1 MVKALCQ
8 CIRQGDTEASEAL
21 LRIFEPTIHR
31 MATAFAKRYVHL
43 PLEIDDYAQEGRI
56 ALLHAA
62 HQAHEQQLQH
72 FTAYANTTVRNA
84 MLDAVRAAYP
94 DGSAVSLD
102 TFYCT
107 AIPYECVPYIPDPFS
122 LSPEQILLR
131 KESIQELHSAMGN
144 IPLRENAWI
153 RYRFGFDDAP
163 QALCTAAEHFHLTKG
178 RAKRVEHLALGHLR
192 ENLTGKK
199 YRMLH
204 EKIKSIQSIAKSH
217 RRSDSHATPSS
228 SHSARD
234 GSRAKKMPAP
244 TVRQTSIASA

>member
-8 CIRQGDTEASEAL
+8 RILQGDVEASEAL
-21 LRIFEPTIHR
+21 LRMFEPIIHR

-43 PLEIDDYAQEGRI
+43 PLKIDDYAQEGRI
-56 ALLHAA
+56 ALLRAA
-62 HQAHEQQLQH
+62 QRAHEQQLQH
-72 FTAYANTTVRNA
+72 FTAYANTAVRNA

-102 TFYCT
+102 TLYCT

-131 KESIQELHSAMGN
+131 KESIQELHRAMEN
-144 IPLRENAWI
+144 IPLRENIWV

-163 QALCTAAEHFHLTKG
+163 QTLCTAAAYFHLTKG
-178 RAKRVEHLALGHLR
+178 RAKRVERLALGHLR
-192 ENLTGKK
+192 ENLMGKE

-204 EKIKSIQSIAKSH
+204 EKISCIHPIAKSH
-217 RRSDSHATPSS
+217 KRSVSHATPSS

-234 GSRAKKMPAP
+234 GSRAEKIPAP
-244 TVRQTSIASA
+244 AVRQTSTASA

>member
-8 CIRQGDTEASEAL
+8 RIRQGDAEASEAL
-21 LRIFEPTIHR
+21 LRMFEPPLQR

-56 ALLHAA
+56 ALLH
-62 HQAHEQQLQH
+62 
-72 FTAYANTTVRNA
+72 FTAYANITVRNA

-94 DGSAVSLD
+94 EGSAVSLD
-102 TFYCT
+102 TLYCT
-107 AIPYECVPYIPDPFS
+107 AIPYECVSYIPDPFS

-131 KESIQELHSAMGN
+131 KEGIQELHSAMEN
-144 IPLRENAWI
+144 IPLRENIWI

-178 RAKRVEHLALGHLR
+178 RAKRVERLALGHLR

-204 EKIKSIQSIAKSH
+204 RKINCVHPIAKSH
-217 RRSDSHATPSS
+217 RCSVSHAIPLNSPST
-228 SHSARD
+228 RE
-234 GSRAKKMPAP
+234 GNRTKKMPIPA
-244 TVRQTSIASA
+244 VCQTSTASA

>member
-8 CIRQGDTEASEAL
+8 RILQGDAEASEAL
-21 LRIFEPTIHR
+21 LRMFEPTLQR

-56 ALLHAA
+56 ALLRAA
-62 HQAHEQQLQH
+62 QRAHEQQLQH
-72 FTAYANTTVRNA
+72 FTAYANITVRNA

-102 TFYCT
+102 TLYCT
-107 AIPYECVPYIPDPFS
+107 AILYECVPYIPDPFS

-131 KESIQELHSAMGN
+131 KESIQELHSAMEN
-144 IPLRENAWI
+144 IPLRENVWV
-153 RYRFGFDDAP
+153 RCRFGFDDAP
-163 QALCTAAEHFHLTKG
+163 QTLCTAAAYFHLTKG

-204 EKIKSIQSIAKSH
+204 EKIRCIHPIAKSH
-217 RRSDSHATPSS
+217 KRSVSHATPSS

-234 GSRAKKMPAP
+234 GSRAEKIPAP
-244 TVRQTSIASA
+244 AVRQASIASA

>member
-8 CIRQGDTEASEAL
+8 RIRQGVAEASEAL
-21 LRIFEPTIHR
+21 LRIFEPTLQR

-43 PLEIDDYAQEGRI
+43 PLEINDYAQEGRI
-56 ALLHAA
+56 ALLRAA
-62 HQAHEQQLQH
+62 QQAHEQQLQH
-72 FTAYANTTVRNA
+72 FTLYANTAIRNA
-84 MLDAVRAAYP
+84 MLDAVRTAYP

-102 TFYCT
+102 TLYCT
-107 AIPYECVPYIPDPFS
+107 ATFQEYALNIPDPFS

-131 KESIQELHSAMGN
+131 KESIQELHSAMEN
-144 IPLRENAWI
+144 IPLRENVWI

-163 QALCTAAEHFHLTKG
+163 QALCTAADHFHLTKG

-204 EKIKSIQSIAKSH
+204 RKISCVHPIAKSH
-217 RRSDSHATPSS
+217 RCSVSHAIPLNSPST
-228 SHSARD
+228 RE
-234 GSRAKKMPAP
+234 GSRTKKMLIPA
-244 TVRQTSIASA
+244 VCQTCTASA

>member
-62 HQAHEQQLQH
+62 QQAHEQQLQH

-84 MLDAVRAAYP
+84 MLDAVRVAYP
-94 DGSAVSLD
+94 GSLTVSLD
-102 TFYCT
+102 TLCCT
-107 AIPYECVPYIPDPFS
+107 TIFHEYSLNIPDPFN

-131 KESIQELHSAMGN
+131 KENRQELHSAMEN
-144 IPLRENAWI
+144 IPLRENVWI

-163 QALCTAAEHFHLTKG
+163 QALYTAAEHFHLTKG
-178 RAKRVEHLALGHLR
+178 RAKRVERLALGHLR

-204 EKIKSIQSIAKSH
+204 KEISYVHPIAKSH
-217 RRSDSHATPSS
+217 RCSDSHATPSN

-234 GSRAKKMPAP
+234 GSRAKKMPTPA
-244 TVRQTSIASA
+244 VRQTSIASA

>member
-8 CIRQGDTEASEAL
+8 RICQGDAEASEAL
-21 LRIFEPTIHR
+21 LQMFEPIIHR
-31 MATAFAKRYVHL
+31 MATAFAKRYERL

-56 ALLHAA
+56 ALLRAA
-62 HQAHEQQLQH
+62 QQAHEQQIQH

-94 DGSAVSLD
+94 DGPAVSLD
-102 TFYCT
+102 TLYCT
-107 AIPYECVPYIPDPFS
+107 ATFQEYALNIPDPFS
-122 LSPEQILLR
+122 LSPEQIFLR
-131 KESIQELHSAMGN
+131 KESIQELHSAMEN
-144 IPLRENAWI
+144 IPLRENVWI

-163 QALCTAAEHFHLTKG
+163 QALCTATEHFHLTKG

-192 ENLTGKK
+192 ENLMGKK

-204 EKIKSIQSIAKSH
+204 KKIKGVQSIAKSH
-217 RRSDSHATPSS
+217 RCSVSHAIPSN

-244 TVRQTSIASA
+244 VVRQTSTASA

>member
-8 CIRQGDTEASEAL
+8 RIRQGDAEASEAL
-21 LRIFEPTIHR
+21 LQMFEPTIHR

-56 ALLHAA
+56 ALLRTAQ
-62 HQAHEQQLQH
+62 QAHEQQLQH
-72 FTAYANTTVRNA
+72 FTAYANITVRNA
-84 MLDAVRAAYP
+84 MLDTVRTAYP
-94 DGSAVSLD
+94 GSSTVSLD
-102 TFYCT
+102 TLCCT
-107 AIPYECVPYIPDPFS
+107 AISYECVPNIPDPFS

-131 KESIQELHSAMGN
+131 KESMKELHSAMEN
-144 IPLRENAWI
+144 IPLRENVWV

-178 RAKRVEHLALGHLR
+178 RAKRVERLALGHLR
-192 ENLTGKK
+192 ENLMGKK

-204 EKIKSIQSIAKSH
+204 EKTGCVQSIAKSH
-217 RRSDSHATPSS
+217 RRSGSHAIPLN

-234 GSRAKKMPAP
+234 GSRTKKMPAP
-244 TVRQTSIASA
+244 AVRQTSTVSA

>member
-8 CIRQGDTEASEAL
+8 RIRQGDAEASEAL
-21 LRIFEPTIHR
+21 LRIFEPTLQR

-56 ALLHAA
+56 ALLRAA
-62 HQAHEQQLQH
+62 QQAHEQQLQH
-72 FTAYANTTVRNA
+72 FTAYANITVRNA
-84 MLDAVRAAYP
+84 MLDTVRAAYP
-94 DGSAVSLD
+94 GGSTVSLD
-102 TFYCT
+102 TLCCT
-107 AIPYECVPYIPDPFS
+107 AISYECVPNIPDPFS

-131 KESIQELHSAMGN
+131 KESMQELHSAMEN
-144 IPLRENAWI
+144 IPLRENVWI

-163 QALCTAAEHFHLTKG
+163 QAFCTAADHFHLTKG
-178 RAKRVEHLALGHLR
+178 RAKRVERLALGHLR
-192 ENLTGKK
+192 ENLIGRK

-204 EKIKSIQSIAKSH
+204 EKIKSVQSIAKSH

-234 GSRAKKMPAP
+234 GSSVKKTPAP
-244 TVRQTSIASA
+244 AVRQTSTASA

>member
-1 MVKALCQ
+1 MVKTLCHR
-8 CIRQGDTEASEAL
+8 IRQGNAEASEAL
-21 LRIFEPTIHR
+21 LQMFEPTIHR

-56 ALLHAA
+56 ALLRAA
-62 HQAHEQQLQH
+62 QQAHEQQLQY
-72 FTAYANTTVRNA
+72 FTAYANTVIRNA
-84 MLDAVRAAYP
+84 ILDAVRVAYP
-94 DGSAVSLD
+94 SSLTVSLD
-102 TFYCT
+102 ALCCT
-107 AIPYECVPYIPDPFS
+107 TVFHEYILNIPDPFS

-144 IPLRENAWI
+144 IPLRENVWI

-163 QALCTAAEHFHLTKG
+163 QALCTAADHFHLTRG
-178 RAKRVEHLALGHLR
+178 RAKRVERLVLGHLR

-204 EKIKSIQSIAKSH
+204 REIICVHPIAKSH
-217 RRSDSHATPSS
+217 RRSDSHVTPSS

-244 TVRQTSIASA
+244 AVRQTSIAFA

>member
-8 CIRQGDTEASEAL
+8 RIRQGVAEASEAL
-21 LRIFEPTIHR
+21 LQMFEPIIQR

-43 PLEIDDYAQEGRI
+43 PLEIDNYAQEGRI
-56 ALLHAA
+56 TLLRAA
-62 HQAHEQQLQH
+62 QQAHEQQLLH

-84 MLDAVRAAYP
+84 MLDAVRVAYP

-102 TFYCT
+102 TLYCT
-107 AIPYECVPYIPDPFS
+107 ATFQEYALNIPAPFS

-131 KESIQELHSAMGN
+131 KESIQELHSAMEN
-144 IPLRENAWI
+144 IPLRENVWI

-178 RAKRVEHLALGHLR
+178 RAKRVEHLALEHLR

-204 EKIKSIQSIAKSH
+204 RKISCVHPIAKSH
-217 RRSDSHATPSS
+217 RCSVSHAIPLNSPST
-228 SHSARD
+228 RE
-234 GSRAKKMPAP
+234 GSRTKKMPIPA
-244 TVRQTSIASA
+244 VRQTSIASA

>member
-8 CIRQGDTEASEAL
+8 RICQGDAEASEAL
-21 LRIFEPTIHR
+21 LQMFESTLQR
-31 MATAFAKRYVHL
+31 MATAFAKCYVYL

-56 ALLHAA
+56 ALMRAA
-62 HQAHEQQLQH
+62 QQAHEQQLQH
-72 FTAYANTTVRNA
+72 FTAYANTAVRNA

-94 DGSAVSLD
+94 SKEVDSLD
-102 TFYCT
+102 RLSCSDAVYEYMLS
-107 AIPYECVPYIPDPFS
+107 IPAPFC
-122 LSPEQILLR
+122 LSPEQFLLR
-131 KESIQELHSAMGN
+131 KESIQELHSAMEN
-144 IPLRENAWI
+144 IPLRENVWI

-163 QALCTAAEHFHLTKG
+163 QTLCTAAAYFHLTKG

-192 ENLTGKK
+192 ENLMGKK

-204 EKIKSIQSIAKSH
+204 REIICVHPIAKSH

>member
-8 CIRQGDTEASEAL
+8 RIRQGEAEASEAL
-21 LRIFEPTIHR
+21 LQMFEPTIHR
-31 MATAFAKRYVHL
+31 MATAFAKRHVHL

-56 ALLHAA
+56 ALLRAA
-62 HQAHEQQLQH
+62 QRAHEQQLQH

-94 DGSAVSLD
+94 DGFAVSLD
-102 TFYCT
+102 TLYCT
-107 AIPYECVPYIPDPFS
+107 ATFQEYTLNIPDPFS

-131 KESIQELHSAMGN
+131 KESIQELHSAMEN
-144 IPLRENAWI
+144 IPLRENVWI

-192 ENLTGKK
+192 GNLTEKK

-204 EKIKSIQSIAKSH
+204 EKIRCIHPIAKSH
-217 RRSDSHATPSS
+217 KRSVSHATPSS
-228 SHSARD
+228 SHSASD

-244 TVRQTSIASA
+244 VVRQTSTASA

>member
-8 CIRQGDTEASEAL
+8 RILQGDAKASEAL
-21 LRIFEPTIHR
+21 LRMFEPTLQR

-56 ALLHAA
+56 ALLRAA
-62 HQAHEQQLQH
+62 QQAHEQQIQH
-72 FTAYANTTVRNA
+72 FTAYANITVRNA

-131 KESIQELHSAMGN
+131 KESIQELHRAMEN
-144 IPLRENAWI
+144 IPLRENVWV
-153 RYRFGFDDAP
+153 RCRFGFDDAP
-163 QALCTAAEHFHLTKG
+163 QTLCTAAAYFHLTKG

>member
-1 MVKALCQ
+1 
-8 CIRQGDTEASEAL
+8 
-21 LRIFEPTIHR
+21 
-31 MATAFAKRYVHL
+31 
-43 PLEIDDYAQEGRI
+43 
-56 ALLHAA
+56 
-62 HQAHEQQLQH
+62 
-72 FTAYANTTVRNA
+72 

-102 TFYCT
+102 TLYCT
-107 AIPYECVPYIPDPFS
+107 ATFQEYALNIPGPFS

-131 KESIQELHSAMGN
+131 KESMQELHSAMEN
-144 IPLRENAWI
+144 ILLRENVWV

-178 RAKRVEHLALGHLR
+178 RAKRVERLALGHLR

-204 EKIKSIQSIAKSH
+204 REIICIHPIAKSH
-217 RRSDSHATPSS
+217 RHSDSHVTPSN

-234 GSRAKKMPAP
+234 GSKAKKMPIPA
-244 TVRQTSIASA
+244 VRQTSTASA